1 MPMFPRAERL
11 ADPAFF
17 SECQQYQDWIFA
29 QLPVSAEVIHGLL
42 FNKTTQQVFCSC
54 PFQPKPCVH
63 ALAFE
68 QLVLQQPSAVFSAV
82 EQVPNWVEELR
93 KGGIPTRLIT
103 GTPSRET
110 QQQKRHLERL
120 ERAERGFQDL
130 ELWLFDTLRRGL
142 ATAVSEDPDFYK
154 NIASRLADA
163 SMRGLSRNF
172 RLLETIPQDHPDWAG
187 QTLAVLADAALAL
200 QAFRVRE
207 QLPEA
212 LISDLES
219 VIGIALKKEAVLAE
233 GEQITDH
240 WAVTGAREEQVE
252 AQLRLRRT
260 WLLGAKSN
268 RFALLL
274 EYIHGHGATF
284 LPGFEP
290 GAILEGLLV
299 FYPSAWPQ
307 RALAPESPAVLPAR
321 IKKLPGFDLLDE
333 MTLAYAAALGK
344 QPWLTQFPI
353 VLNDMLVYRENKHFR
368 ICDQADKS
376 IPLITTEAVGWSL
389 LALGGG
395 QPLTVFGEWMGDA
408 LQVMSAV
415 AEERFVRF

>member
-1 MPMFPRAERL
+1 MFSRAERL

-17 SECQQYQDWIFA
+17 SECRRYQDWVFA
-29 QLPVSAEVIHGLL
+29 LLPVSAALTHALL
-42 FNKTTQQVFCSC
+42 FDKITQHVFCSC

-68 QLVLQQPSAVFSAV
+68 QLVHRQPDTFFANA
-82 EQVPNWVEELR
+82 EKVPDWVEELQ
-93 KGGIPTRLIT
+93 KSGVPTRLKT
-103 GTPSRET
+103 GTAPREA

-130 ELWLFDTLRRGL
+130 ELWLLDTLRRGL
-142 ATAVSEDPDFYK
+142 ATAISEDPDFYK

-172 RLLETIPQDHPDWAG
+172 RLLETIPPDHPDWAG

-212 LISDLES
+212 LINDLES
-219 VIGIALKKEAVLAE
+219 VIGIALKKEIVLAE
-233 GEQITDH
+233 GEQITDR
-240 WAVTGAREEQVE
+240 WAVTGALEEQVE
-252 AQLRLRRT
+252 AQLRMRRT

-268 RFALLL
+268 RFALHL
-274 EYIHGHGATF
+274 EYVHGADTAF
-284 LPGFEP
+284 LPGFAP
-290 GAILEGLLV
+290 GAILEGALA

-307 RALAPESPAVLPAR
+307 RALAPESLVVLPDR
-321 IKKLPGFDLLDE
+321 IKKLPGFDLLDD
-333 MTLAYAAALGK
+333 MTLAYATALGK
-344 QPWLTQFPI
+344 QPWLAQFPV
-353 VLNDMLVYRENKHFR
+353 VLNDVLVYRENKQFR
-368 ICDQADKS
+368 LCDHAEKRV
-376 IPLITTEAVGWSL
+376 PLTATEASGWSL

-395 QPLTVFGEWMGDA
+395 QPLTVFGEWTGEA
-408 LQVMSAV
+408 LLVMSAI
-415 AEERFVRF
+415 ADGRFVRF